1 MIRFP
6 PRRILVAVEFSKE
19 SLYAWQAAKEI
30 SARFGSSL
38 EAVWCIEPLPTEMTG
53 LRNLSRKSAYRV
65 QGLRRMR
72 ERLGPD
78 ARVHAVEGAP
88 SSALR
93 KLARGRDL
101 LVVGAHRLPALLRWA
116 QGSVAEA
123 IVHDA
128 PCPVLVVPRAWRSP
142 RRVLAPVRDAAYARR
157 GLLAAAVVARA
168 YGGRLTVLEVVPDA
182 ALRPDA
188 AKRIKVQAETLPP
201 ALVRGV
207 RPELEVRIGSPIKEI
222 LRACRS
228 RDIIVLL
235 AHRKS
240 LLGDMVLGTTAERV
254 LRHSRLPVLA
264 IPSRGGRGVL

>member
-1 MIRFP
+1 MLRFP

-30 SARFGSSL
+30 SERFGSSL

-53 LRNLSRKSAYRV
+53 LRNLSRKSSYRV
-65 QGLRRMR
+65 QGLRRLC

-78 ARVHAVEGAP
+78 ARVHAVEGDPA
-88 SSALR
+88 SALR

-101 LVVGAHRLPALLRWA
+101 LVVDAHRRPALLRWA
-116 QGSVAEA
+116 LGSVAEA

-128 PCPVLVVPRAWRSP
+128 PCPVLVVPRAWRVP

-157 GLLAAAVVARA
+157 GLLSAAVVARA
-168 YGGRLTVLEVVPDA
+168 YKGRLMILEVVPQPA
-182 ALRPDA
+182 MRARA
-188 AKRIKVQAETLPP
+188 AKRLLLQAETLPP
-201 ALVRGV
+201 ALIRGV
-207 RPELEVRIGSPIKEI
+207 RLKREVRVGNSIKEI
-222 LRACRS
+222 LRAERS
-228 RDIIVLL
+228 RDLVVLV

-240 LLGDMVLGTTAERV
+240 LLGDIVLGTTVERV

-264 IPSRGGRGVL
+264 IASR